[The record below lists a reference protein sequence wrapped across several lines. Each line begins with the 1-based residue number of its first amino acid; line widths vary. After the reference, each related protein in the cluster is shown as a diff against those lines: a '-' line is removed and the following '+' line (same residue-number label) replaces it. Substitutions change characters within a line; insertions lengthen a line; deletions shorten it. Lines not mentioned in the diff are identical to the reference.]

1 MNDRSL
7 SIKTRIYES
16 FNKNRDLIFGF
27 SGPIGVFISIVGF
40 LISIFA
46 NLEKQ
51 FIATVISFS
60 IESFGLSILCVYL
73 MKRLSNAGEDI
84 RNSQTI
90 CEDYKKSIYDLN
102 ERINQHRYIESLASK
117 ISHNILHAHRDL
129 FNKVIID
136 LYLKKNLLKERGES
150 SKNFLIHFLTNT
162 KEVFD
167 LITHDSCS
175 VCIKL
180 LVKNEYDVKTYLRDP
195 VSLRSRS
202 DIDTEVETYPYYR
215 NTAFDCILGHEKKNF
230 FLSNDLLELE
240 KQGRYRNYNQK
251 WKDSYN
257 ACLVVPIR
265 AVAKIEY
272 NKNIGFLCVDNM
284 KGGFD
289 EIIAFNI
296 LAGFADLLY
305 CHFQTIYYYKE
316 AISPIS
322 LQGESE

>member
-1 MNDRSL
+1 MC
-7 SIKTRIYES
+7 I
-16 FNKNRDLIFGF
+16 RD
-27 SGPIGVFISIVGF
+27 
-40 LISIFA
+40 
-46 NLEKQ
+46 
-51 FIATVISFS
+51 
-60 IESFGLSILCVYL
+60 
-73 MKRLSNAGEDI
+73 
-84 RNSQTI
+84 
-90 CEDYKKSIYDLN
+90 
-102 ERINQHRYIESLASK
+102 
-117 ISHNILHAHRDL
+117 
-129 FNKVIID
+129 
-136 LYLKKNLLKERGES
+136 
-150 SKNFLIHFLTNT
+150 
-162 KEVFD
+162 
-167 LITHDSCS
+167 
-175 VCIKL
+175 
-180 LVKNEYDVKTYLRDP
+180 
-195 VSLRSRS
+195 RS